1 MTDAL
6 YENLCYALIGLA
18 VPVFVS
24 LFFITAG
31 YGRHAQRGW
40 GIEIPAGTGWV
51 VMEAVSP
58 IAFAIFFLPQTASLP
73 GIILAA
79 MWLGHYGYRAFVY
92 PFRMRGSGKT
102 MPLAVAV
109 MAIIFNAINA
119 SVNGWGIAHA
129 RHLTD
134 AWLSNS
140 IFWVGILLF
149 LSGLWLNLNSDAV
162 LRNLRTPGENDYK
175 IPEAGAHRLVAA
187 PNYLGELIEWI
198 GFAIAAS
205 TLAGWAFAIFTA
217 ANLVPRSRAHLLW
230 YRKSFKEYPNKRKA
244 LIPWIW

>member
-1 MTDAL
+1 MTGAL
-6 YENLCYALIGLA
+6 YEILCYALIGLA
-18 VPVFVS
+18 APVFIT

-31 YGRHAQRGW
+31 YGRHGNGGW
-40 GIEIPAGTGWV
+40 GPEISARTGWI

-58 IAFAIFFLPQTASLP
+58 IAFALFFLSTSPSASGL
-73 GIILAA
+73 ILAV
-79 MWLGHYGYRAFVY
+79 MWLGHYGYRAFIY

-109 MAIIFNAINA
+109 MAILFNIVNG

-134 AWLSNS
+134 AWLSNP
-140 IFWVGILLF
+140 IFLGGIILF
-149 LSGLWLNLNSDAV
+149 LSGLWLNLHSDAV
-162 LRNLRTPGENDYK
+162 LRNLRKPGENDYK
-175 IPEAGAHRLVAA
+175 IPNAGAHKLVAA

-217 ANLVPRSRAHLLW
+217 ANLVPRARAHLLW